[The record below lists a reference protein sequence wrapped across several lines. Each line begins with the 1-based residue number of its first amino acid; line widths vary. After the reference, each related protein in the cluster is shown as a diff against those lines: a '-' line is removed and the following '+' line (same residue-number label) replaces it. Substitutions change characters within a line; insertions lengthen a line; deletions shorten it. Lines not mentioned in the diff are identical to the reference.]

1 MALVEVRRTH
11 RPLTV
16 LALMLSMTMAAMEM
30 TVVSTAMPTIVAELG
45 GLSLYAWVTTAYLL
59 TSTVTVP
66 LYGKIADLRGRKP
79 VLLFGIAVFL
89 LGSVACALART
100 MPLLIAARAFQGLGA
115 GAMQPMALTLIGDLF
130 DLKER
135 GRIQP
140 LFGAVWALAAL
151 LGPLVGGVLVERGS
165 WPDVFWINVPFGLA
179 AIVVLG
185 RALHEDV
192 EVRKAK
198 LDVLGA
204 ALLSGGVV
212 ALLVGTEGHWR
223 APLFGLA
230 AALLALFV
238 AVERR
243 VQDPLVPLSLFGGRV
258 LATTSVLSALLGGVT
273 MGVGTYVPLFVQATL
288 HGSPTAAGAAATPLL
303 GAWTV
308 AAFAAGVLVPRFG
321 FRPIIWSGAALT
333 AVAAIA
339 LAAATRATGGPTS
352 WSTLA
357 ATTALVG
364 VGMGAANTALL
375 LVVQS
380 AVPWSQRGVATA
392 GTMFARTIGAT
403 VAVGTMG
410 ALLASTVRS
419 EAHVPPAVLR
429 EALLGRQQSTPGLEL
444 ALSHGIFQAFVVVA
458 LLGVAGLLAA
468 LLLPRIPLAAERDA
482 RGRAATGTTVSEADV
497 GARGYRGT
505 SPSRSSDPLSGRAR

>member
-1 MALVEVRRTH
+1 
-11 RPLTV
+11 
-16 LALMLSMTMAAMEM
+16 MLSMTMAAMEM

-79 VLLFGIAVFL
+79 VLLFGITVFL

-223 APLFGLA
+223 APLFALA

-243 VQDPLVPLSLFGGRV
+243 ALDPLVPLSLFGGRV

-333 AVAAIA
+333 AVASIA
-339 LAAATRATGGPTS
+339 LAIATGTAGDVGPTS
-352 WSTLA
+352 WWTLA

-419 EAHVPPAVLR
+419 EAHVPPEVLR
-429 EALLGRQQSTPGLEL
+429 EALLGRGRSAPGLEL

-482 RGRAATGTTVSEADV
+482 RGRAAAGTTVSEADV
-497 GARGYRGT
+497 GGRG
-505 SPSRSSDPLSGRAR
+505 